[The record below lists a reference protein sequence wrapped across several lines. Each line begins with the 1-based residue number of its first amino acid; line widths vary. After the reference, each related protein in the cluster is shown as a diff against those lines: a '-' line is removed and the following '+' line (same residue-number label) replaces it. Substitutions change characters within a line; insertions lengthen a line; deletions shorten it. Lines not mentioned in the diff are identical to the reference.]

1 VKILETTLV
10 HRGHNLLPGK
20 PVALFLVGAE
30 AYAVVEA
37 GNYAPVS
44 AALLEVGDE
53 VPAGLVAGPVLV
65 AQTVPHPA
73 VLVLYVDPIHGR

>member
-1 VKILETTLV
+1 
-10 HRGHNLLPGK
+10 
-20 PVALFLVGAE
+20 
-30 AYAVVEA
+30 VEA

-53 VPAGLVAGPVLV
+53 VPTGLVAGPVLV